1 MSEVEKLS
9 SVELRR
15 LKRALE
21 EITEELGV
29 QTTLRQVISL
39 ITIALA
45 NQAGKNIGVRDL
57 DRELGNLADGSAS
70 KLLKPMMHVE
80 TARKAGIANTV
91 RQERNPD
98 DLRSWHLHLTPK
110 AIDALG
116 EVLNAM
122 HGR

>member
-9 SVELRR
+9 AVELRR

-21 EITEELGV
+21 VIIEELGT

-39 ITIALA
+39 ITIALS
-45 NQAGKNIGVRDL
+45 NQAGKVVGVRDL
-57 DRELGNLADGSAS
+57 DRALGDLSPGSAS

-91 RQERNPD
+91 IAERDPN
-98 DLRSWHLHLTPK
+98 DLRSWNLHLTPK
-110 AIDALG
+110 AVDALE
-116 EVLNAM
+116 EVLDAM